1 MDDPL
6 KNDVKRCIKE
16 EVCDPEPREALSNH
30 INLKVDQ

>member
-1 MDDPL
+1 MNNPL
-6 KNDVKRCIKE
+6 KNDVKRRIKE